1 MINTLHI
8 ENIGIIE
15 DLSIDLDEGFN
26 VLTGETGAG
35 KTLII
40 DSLQILAG
48 GRFSKEM
55 IRTGEPSSFV
65 ELSLYLPNHGFEDD
79 MVIISRETNLSGKNI
94 CKINGRMV
102 AVTELRDFMKDI
114 IDIHGQHDNQSILE
128 KDKHIG
134 YLDRFAGNDL
144 LELKKKYIELY
155 TKRTEL
161 NQELKNN
168 YGDEKEKQRKVD
180 LLKYQINEIE
190 AASLKSGEEEELN
203 SKRQIILNSELI
215 TENIK
220 SADYSINEVSLE
232 NVSTAMRSLEKIAS
246 IDEKYNSVLEQIKT
260 AYYELEEAGR
270 DLGGL
275 KEDTSFDEQER
286 NNIEERLDLIFSLK
300 RKYGNSI
307 EEILEYL
314 EKIKKELYEIENL
327 EEYTNNIKKEI
338 SKIENEMLGLSNKMH
353 DIREKT
359 AKELDEKITNELA
372 DLEMKNAKFN
382 VNIEK
387 LEVFNKNGL
396 DDVEFLIQTNL
407 GDEFKPL
414 IKIASGGEMSRIMLG
429 IKKVLADIDDVP
441 VLVFDEI
448 DNGISGVAANKVAEK
463 LKAISKKHQ
472 VLCITHLAPIAAK
485 GDNNYYI
492 SKEVQNGK
500 TITKVER
507 LDYDKKVAEI
517 ARIASGDI
525 TKVSLEHAKSLIDKE

>member
-15 DLSIDLDEGFN
+15 DLSIDLDEGLN

-40 DSLQILAG
+40 DSIQILAG

-65 ELSLYLPNHGFEDD
+65 ELSLYLPNQGFEDD
-79 MVIISRETNLSGKNI
+79 TVIISRETNLSGKNI
-94 CKINGRMV
+94 CKINGRMATV
-102 AVTELRDFMKDI
+102 AELRDFMKDV

-128 KDKHIG
+128 KEKHVG
-134 YLDRFAGNDL
+134 YLDKFAGESL
-144 LELKKKYIELY
+144 LKLKKEYTELY
-155 TKRTEL
+155 NKRAEL
-161 NQELKNN
+161 EQELKNN

-190 AASLKSGEEEELN
+190 SSNLKIGEEEELN
-203 SKRQIILNSELI
+203 SKRQIMLNSELI

-246 IDEKYNSVLEQIKT
+246 LDEKYSNVLEQVRT
-260 AYYELEEAGR
+260 TYYELEEVGR
-270 DLGGL
+270 DLASL
-275 KEDTSFDEQER
+275 NEDNSFDEEER
-286 NNIEERLDLIFSLK
+286 NRVEERLDLIFSLK

-327 EEYTNNIKKEI
+327 EEYTNKLKQEIK
-338 SKIENEMLGLSNKMH
+338 SIEKDMLELSNKMH
-353 DIREKT
+353 EIR
-359 AKELDEKITNELA
+359 AKVAQELDEKITLELA
-372 DLEMKNAKFN
+372 DLEMKNARFN
-382 VNIEK
+382 VNIERV
-387 LEVFNKNGL
+387 EDFNKTGL
-396 DDVEFLIQTNL
+396 DDVEFLIATNL
-407 GDEFKPL
+407 GDVFKPL

-429 IKKVLADIDDVP
+429 IKKVLADVDNVP

-448 DNGISGVAANKVAEK
+448 DTGISGMAANKVAEK

-472 VLCITHLAPIAAK
+472 VLCITHLASIAAK

-500 TITKVER
+500 TITKVEK

-517 ARIASGDI
+517 ARIASGEVTEI
-525 TKVSLEHAKSLIDKE
+525 SLKHARSLMDKE